1 MRVLLWMRIFLLVMI
16 MAKFVFPHGY
26 LIIITLF
33 CHFSVSIRTLLY
45 YNPKQTQLKLWTN
58 LTFIKICITY
68 PIYCFQNSSRQIIF
82 TVLNIQHDVDFTLP
96 LCSCW
101 GFRRCRCCFFV
112 VEKLVLHW
120 PLGILSAF
128 FLLMFHF
135 TFSSSAQICF
145 IVTIR
150 RVKSIFAVR
159 VHTKKKK
166 LGSHLLCKR
175 QNFSFYQL
183 TISLTFWCK

>member
-33 CHFSVSIRTLLY
+33 YHFSVSIRTLLY

-58 LTFIKICITY
+58 LTFINLPNLLFSKQFKTNN
-68 PIYCFQNSSRQIIF
+68 FS
-82 TVLNIQHDVDFTLP
+82 VLNIQHDVDFTLP

-101 GFRRCRCCFFV
+101 GFRRCRCYFFV

-145 IVTIR
+145 IVIIRVFINSTIR
-150 RVKSIFAVR
+150 IF
-159 VHTKKKK
+159 
-166 LGSHLLCKR
+166 SWM
-175 QNFSFYQL
+175 SFAYFIIFFL
-183 TISLTFWCK
+183 A

>member
-1 MRVLLWMRIFLLVMI
+1 MYYLPNLL
-16 MAKFVFPHGY
+16 
-26 LIIITLF
+26 
-33 CHFSVSIRTLLY
+33 FS
-45 YNPKQTQLKLWTN
+45 KQFKTN
-58 LTFIKICITY
+58 NF
-68 PIYCFQNSSRQIIF
+68 S
-82 TVLNIQHDVDFTLP
+82 VLNIQHDVDFTLP

-150 RVKSIFAVR
+150 VFINSTIRIFSCMSFWIFYYLFPRVKSIFAVR

-175 QNFSFYQL
+175 QNFSFYRL

>member
-1 MRVLLWMRIFLLVMI
+1 MYYLPNLL
-16 MAKFVFPHGY
+16 
-26 LIIITLF
+26 
-33 CHFSVSIRTLLY
+33 FS
-45 YNPKQTQLKLWTN
+45 KQFKTN
-58 LTFIKICITY
+58 NF
-68 PIYCFQNSSRQIIF
+68 S
-82 TVLNIQHDVDFTLP
+82 VLNIQHDVDFTLP

-101 GFRRCRCCFFV
+101 GFRRYRCCFFV

-128 FLLMFHF
+128 FLLMFPFHLF
-135 TFSSSAQICF
+135 LKRSNLFYRYHQGIYQLHYKNLF
-145 IVTIR
+145 LHVIYIFYYLFP

-159 VHTKKKK
+159 VHTKTKK

-175 QNFSFYQL
+175 QNFSFYRL

>member
-1 MRVLLWMRIFLLVMI
+1 MYYLPNLL
-16 MAKFVFPHGY
+16 
-26 LIIITLF
+26 
-33 CHFSVSIRTLLY
+33 FS
-45 YNPKQTQLKLWTN
+45 KQFKTN
-58 LTFIKICITY
+58 NFS
-68 PIYCFQNSSRQIIF
+68 F
-82 TVLNIQHDVDFTLP
+82 LNIQHDVDFTLP

-175 QNFSFYQL
+175 QNFSFYRL
-183 TISLTFWCK
+183 TISLTFWCKQFHLLSWLIHYGKIEQQKILRCSRSVCSCENIFSCYLVRNIDLF